1 MAKQEVSR
9 DKQIVRTSVIG
20 ILANVL
26 LAAFKAV
33 LGILSSSIA
42 ITLDAV
48 NNLSDAISSV
58 ITIIGVKLAGKR
70 PDKKHPYGHGRVEY
84 LTAAIISIIVLYAGI
99 TSLVE
104 SVKKIIHPDQPDY
117 STITLVIIAVAVVV
131 KIVLGTYV
139 KKTGERVNS
148 DSLIASG
155 SDARFDAIIS
165 AATLAAALIF
175 LTTGLSLEAWLGAVI
190 SIVIIKSGIEMLGDT
205 LSNILG
211 KRPDAELAQGIRKT
225 VLENPIVE
233 GAYDLILNDYGPG
246 RYIGSIHVA
255 VPDDTDASVI
265 DQLTRKI
272 QKDVY
277 SAHDVILTAVGV
289 YSINTRD
296 KEITDMRT
304 RISKI
309 VHAHPEVR
317 QIHGFYVDKEEKSM
331 RFDVIIDYDTK
342 NREEI
347 FAEIQKEVQAAYPDY
362 QIAAVLDVDAAD

>member
-1 MAKQEVSR
+1 MEKQEISR

-84 LTAAIISIIVLYAGI
+84 LTAAIISVIVLYAGI
-99 TSLVE
+99 TSLIE
-104 SVKKIIHPDQPDY
+104 SVKKIITPQQPDY
-117 STITLVIIAVAVVV
+117 KAITLIIIAVAVLV
-131 KIVLGTYV
+131 KIILGTYV
-139 KKTGERVNS
+139 KKTGEKVNS
-148 DSLIASG
+148 DSLVASG
-155 SDARFDAIIS
+155 NDARFDAIIS
-165 AATLAAALIF
+165 AATLVAAIIF
-175 LTTGLSLEAWLGAVI
+175 LTTGLSLEAWLGAII

-225 VLENPIVE
+225 VLANPEVE
-233 GAYDLILNDYGPG
+233 GAYDLFLNDYGPD
-246 RYIGSIHVA
+246 RYLGSIHIA
-255 VPDDTDASVI
+255 VSDDMTASDI
-265 DQLTRKI
+265 DRLTRKI
-272 QKDVY
+272 QKDVFET
-277 SAHDVILTAVGV
+277 HEVILTAVGV
-289 YSINTRD
+289 YSVNTRD
-296 KEITDMRT
+296 EEIQAMRS
-304 RISKI
+304 RISQI
-309 VHAHPEVR
+309 IHTHPEVR
-317 QIHGFYVDKEEKSM
+317 QVHGFYVDRDENSM

-347 FAEIQKEVQAAYPDY
+347 FATICEEAQAAYPNY
-362 QIAAVLDVDAAD
+362 HVIAVLDADAAD